1 MATKFSTST
10 NIIRDSERE
19 LKYFPTPNAI
29 QVVNQISNDFKK
41 GLRTF
46 NIIGSYGTGKSSF
59 LWAFEQTL
67 KGKKKFFDT
76 KFLATPQVD
85 FVKLVG
91 EFKSLKSSLE
101 DYFNI
106 PVENTVT
113 ENIFAEIFN
122 RYHDLGDHNPLLFI
136 LIDEFG
142 KFLEYASKNDP
153 ESELYFIQQF
163 SEFVNNPENN
173 IVLITTVHQNFD
185 AYAIHLSAGQRQEW
199 TKVKGRFKEI
209 TFNEPVEQLLFLAA
223 EHLSD
228 KSSKNHPTKEIK
240 SLTELLLSSKAFQV
254 NENNLR
260 SISEKLFPLDVISAY
275 VLTIA
280 IQRYGQNERS
290 LFSFLETSDET
301 TFDVISEGKG
311 SFYSIADV
319 YDFLLQNYFSFL
331 NSRYNPDF
339 AAWKSIK
346 TSIEKA
352 ESFFDENISAYEKL
366 IKTIGL
372 LSIYAQSGSKI
383 DKIFLIEYSKKAL
396 KISNAEYL
404 LEQLELKKI
413 ILYRNFNNRYI
424 LFEGTDLDIQSAL
437 YEAGSKIDDIT
448 DVVTLLQKYYSLPS
462 ILAKRAMY
470 ETGTPRIFEY
480 VISSEPIT
488 TKPENDIDGF
498 INLIFNENDIT
509 AKIKEI
515 SKENAEAILY
525 CYYRNS
531 KEIKDLLFEIEKTQ
545 KVIEDNRDD
554 RVAVAELE
562 IINIHQKKLLNH
574 RILNNLYGDSSTVTW
589 IFNGRL
595 VDIKSQ
601 NAFNKYLS
609 DICQEVYSA
618 TPYFSNELVN
628 KHKISP
634 SIHTAKRNYFKA
646 LANDWDMPLLGFP
659 EDKFPPEK
667 TIYLSLLENNSI
679 KLYDSSSIDVIEPNT
694 TNGFDVLWNSSLA
707 FLESAKSAKRTLKD
721 FVNILSDKPFKL
733 KQGFIEFWIPTFIFI
748 KRNDFALFNE
758 GVYVPLIN
766 EDILERIAKVPE
778 DFEVKSF
785 ALDGV
790 KLDIFNSYRKFL
802 NVDSKNSASNQSFIE
817 TIRPF
822 LVFYRGLPDY
832 SKETNRLSSESIAIR
847 NAIANS
853 KDPEQSFFE
862 DFPTALGYS
871 VAKIQKDRTALQNY
885 ILKLQDSI
893 KEIRNCYDELI
904 NRFESFLQDVYFNS
918 ELSFEEYQ
926 AEFQKRFKNLQ
937 RHMLLPKQKSFVQR
951 IDSHIED
958 KKAWLNSIAQS
969 LVGKS
974 LEKFHDEDEEI
985 LYAKFKEMIISLD
998 SLEKISKKKFDEN
1011 KEVLLDLQIN
1021 AYGDELS
1028 HKIIRMPKTKN
1039 EDIRELQ
1046 AEIKAVLSKDKSLN
1060 LAALAALLKDLMK

>member
-10 NIIRDSERE
+10 NIIRDTDRE

-29 QVVNQISNDFKK
+29 QVVNQISNDFKT
-41 GLRTF
+41 GFRTF

-67 KGKKKFFDT
+67 KRKKAFFEAT
-76 KFLATPQVD
+76 FLNQPNVG
-85 FVKLVG
+85 FIKLVG
-91 EFKSLKSSLE
+91 EYKSLKSTLK
-101 DYFNI
+101 DFLNI
-106 PVENTVT
+106 DSEEIIA
-113 ENIFAEIFN
+113 ENIFSEIFN
-122 RYHDLGDHNPLLFI
+122 RYHDLGDKNPLLFI
-136 LIDEFG
+136 LIDEFE
-142 KFLEYASKNDP
+142 KFLEFASKNDP

-163 SEFVNNPENN
+163 AEFVNNPENN

-185 AYAIHLSAGQRQEW
+185 AYSIHLDARQRQEW
-199 TKVKGRFKEI
+199 SKVKGRFKEI

-228 KSSKNHPTKEIK
+228 KSSNKSPIKEIK
-240 SLTELLLSSKAFQV
+240 FLTDSLISSKAFDV
-254 NENNLR
+254 NEKNIR
-260 SISEKLFPLDVISAY
+260 SISEKLFPLDVLSAY

-290 LFSFLETSDET
+290 LFSFLETTDET
-301 TFDVISEGKG
+301 TFDIISKGKTN
-311 SFYSIADV
+311 FYSIADV

-339 AAWKSIK
+339 ASWKAIK
-346 TSIEKA
+346 SSIEKA
-352 ESFFDENISAYEKL
+352 GSFFDENNFEYEKL

-372 LSIYAQSGSKI
+372 LSIYAQAGSKI
-383 DKIFLIEYSKKAL
+383 DKNFIIEYSRKAL
-396 KISNAEYL
+396 NIANPEFF
-404 LEQLELKKI
+404 LEQLEIKKI
-413 ILYRNFNNRYI
+413 VLYRNFNNRYI

-448 DVVTLLQKYYSLPS
+448 DVVTLLQKYYSLPT

-480 VISSEPIT
+480 IISSNPIT

-498 INLIFNENDIT
+498 INLIFNEKDIT
-509 AKIKEI
+509 EEI
-515 SKENAEAILY
+515 SKMSQENADAVLY
-525 CYYRNS
+525 CYYKNS

-574 RILNNLYGDSSTVTW
+574 RILNNLYGDVSNVTW
-589 IFNGRL
+589 IFNGKP
-595 VDIKSQ
+595 VIIKSQ

-609 DICQEVYSA
+609 HICKEVYYS

-659 EDKFPPEK
+659 EEKFPPEK

-679 KLYDSSSIDVIEPNT
+679 KLFDTTSTEVIQPNSI
-694 TNGFDVLWNSSLA
+694 NGFDVLWNFCIE
-707 FLESAKSAKRTLKD
+707 FLDSAKSAKRNLKD
-721 FVNILSDKPFKL
+721 LVELLSQKPFKL
-733 KQGFIEFWIPTFIFI
+733 KQGFIEFWVPTFIFI

-758 GVYVPLIN
+758 GVYVPIIN
-766 EDILERIAKVPE
+766 EDILELMAKVPE

-802 NVDSKNSASNQSFIE
+802 NVDSKNTASNLSFIE

-822 LVFYRGLPDY
+822 LVFYKGLPEY
-832 SKETNRLSSESIAIR
+832 SKETKRLSSESIAIR

-871 VAKIQKDRTALQNY
+871 VAKIQKDRTSLQSY

-893 KEIRNCYDELI
+893 KEIRNCYDELV
-904 NRFESFLQDVYFNS
+904 NRFEVFLQDVYFNS
-918 ELSFEEYQ
+918 ALSFEEYQ
-926 AEFQKRFKNLQ
+926 IEFQKRYKDLQ
-937 RHMLLPKQKSFVQR
+937 RHLLLPKQKSFVQR
-951 IDSHIED
+951 IDSKIED
-958 KKAWLNSIAQS
+958 KNAWLNSIAQS
-969 LVGKS
+969 LIGRS
-974 LEKFHDEDEEI
+974 LEKFNDEDEKI
-985 LYAKFKEMIISLD
+985 LYDKFREMIISLD
-998 SLEKISKKKFDEN
+998 SLNKISRKRFDEN
-1011 KEVLLDLQIN
+1011 KELLLDLQIN
-1021 AYGDELS
+1021 SFGDELS
-1028 HKIIRMPKTKN
+1028 QKIIRMPKSKN
-1039 EDIRELQ
+1039 EEIKELQ
-1046 AEIKAVLSKDKSLN
+1046 TEIKAILSKDKSLN
-1060 LAALAALLKDLMK
+1060 LAALASLLKDLMK